1 MQAEGLLPRARK
13 PFALFVRDAG
23 FGQDMKRA
31 GAAWRDLPGAEKEK
45 YRLASAAEFAALAEA
60 KRRCCPPASRRRRVS
75 QLSGSDAGTALAG
88 QTASA
93 GATTQMK
100 CGCFEWSLRP
110 EHLLGRGT
118 YGAVFAARMQP
129 GGVEVAV
136 KVYHA
141 PDEQGREL
149 RFLRQFESCGGPG
162 RPFLKVFGQ
171 DGESVVRSIFVERC
185 DFALSHVLR
194 NRLPLRAPNVF
205 HQVQAALRAMHLQH
219 VAHCDVKPANI
230 LWLQLTS
237 RAVLCDFSLAADW
250 TKEATT
256 HALCTLNYR
265 PPEAFGAGPY
275 PVSAAAD
282 VWAFGCTLWEVGR
295 HRESVAPPAGRGSA
309 APAGEAPERPR
320 LFPGMSEREVRA
332 NHTRFVETGR
342 VRARQAFPFD
352 RLVLAYCCGRPTD
365 RVLDQPLCDI
375 VR

>member
-60 KRRCCPPASRRRRVS
+60 KRRSCPPASRRRRVS

-162 RPFLKVFGQ
+162 GPFLKVFGQ

-309 APAGEAPERPR
+309 AAAPAGEAPERPR

-342 VRARQAFPFD
+342 ARALQAAPFD
-352 RLVLAYCCGRPTD
+352 RLVLAYCCGRPTG
-365 RVLDQPLCDI
+365 RVLDQRLA
-375 VR
+375 